1 MTRATKIVATLGPA
15 SDQPAV
21 LDRLLAAGVDVVR
34 LNFSHGNVDHHLARA
49 AMVREAAA
57 RAGKPV
63 ALMADLQGPKIR
75 VGRFASGRVMLQPG
89 AQFVLDAARTE
100 PGDEHAVGLDYKEL
114 PRDVRP
120 GDTLLLNDGMIKLGV
135 EDEYYLSRHKDNTVA
150 NVDEY
155 DLPADIFATK
165 IRRVLYVE
173 SNTEY
178 FPITRYR
185 GRFKFEQYLQDEQ
198 EDESDPHYK
207 YLILNNAEEGGYIL
221 KTVPAIKVSVT
232 DGLHIW
238 YIREPCELKEESDVI
253 DVPYISWVFRYVMNR
268 VKEKENRLG
277 PQDLQEL
284 QVLET
289 AMITS
294 LTEQVQDDDDTVDM
308 DTSTYEEH
316 M

>member
-1 MTRATKIVATLGPA
+1 MKKWTYE
-15 SDQPAV
+15 D
-21 LDRLLAAGVDVVR
+21 
-34 LNFSHGNVDHHLARA
+34 
-49 AMVREAAA
+49 
-57 RAGKPV
+57 
-63 ALMADLQGPKIR
+63 
-75 VGRFASGRVMLQPG
+75 
-89 AQFVLDAARTE
+89 ARTKVE
-100 PGDEHAVGLDYKEL
+100 RDLDIEDEDFVSDDEL
-114 PRDVRP
+114 REFF
-120 GDTLLLNDGMIKLGV
+120 NDAIRLQHSMIIKLGV

-238 YIREPCELKEESDVI
+238 YIREPCDLQEESDVI